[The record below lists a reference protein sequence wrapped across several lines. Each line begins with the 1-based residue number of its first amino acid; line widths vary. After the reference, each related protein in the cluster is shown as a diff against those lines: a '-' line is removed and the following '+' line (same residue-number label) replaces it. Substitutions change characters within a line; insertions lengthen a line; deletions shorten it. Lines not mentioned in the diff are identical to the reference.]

1 MYGLKYQPI
10 VLTTNACFNLKSGPS
25 RSLSRRCD
33 TPTWVGLQQQQ
44 RGQARASG
52 AREDDSVGRGA
63 SVRWGSDTSRHVS
76 YTRLLSIHNR
86 GLAIPW
92 TLDTIRMLTWVGAG
106 RWGPKRRPKAAR
118 D

>member
-1 MYGLKYQPI
+1 M
-10 VLTTNACFNLKSGPS
+10 F
-25 RSLSRRCD
+25 LSETRAKQELERRCD
-33 TPTWVGLQQQQ
+33 ILTWVGLQQQQ
-44 RGQARASG
+44 RGQARASEAG
-52 AREDDSVGRGA
+52 EDDSVGRGA
-63 SVRWGSDTSRHVS
+63 SVRWGSNISRHGS
-76 YTRLLSIHNR
+76 YTRLLSIQSR